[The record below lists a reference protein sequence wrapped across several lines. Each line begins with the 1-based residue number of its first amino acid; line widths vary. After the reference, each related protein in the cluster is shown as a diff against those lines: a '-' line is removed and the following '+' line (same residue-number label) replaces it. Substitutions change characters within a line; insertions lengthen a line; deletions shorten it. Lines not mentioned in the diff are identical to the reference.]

1 MCAGGA
7 GPRCADQIVT
17 ADGVT
22 NVVLLAFAAATVVFL
37 LVALVF
43 PERF

>member
-1 MCAGGA
+1 M
-7 GPRCADQIVT
+7 T

-22 NVVLLAFAAATVVFL
+22 TIVLLALAAATVLFL

>member
-1 MCAGGA
+1 MRAGGP
-7 GPRCADQIVT
+7 GPRCADQAVT
-17 ADGVT
+17 ADGVI
-22 NVVLLAFAAATVVFL
+22 NVVLLALAAATVLFL

>member
-1 MCAGGA
+1 M
-7 GPRCADQIVT
+7 T

-22 NVVLLAFAAATVVFL
+22 NVVLLALAAVTVLFL

>member
-1 MCAGGA
+1 M
-7 GPRCADQIVT
+7 T

-22 NVVLLAFAAATVVFL
+22 TIVLLTLAAATVLFL

>member
-1 MCAGGA
+1 MRAGSA
-7 GPRCADQIVT
+7 GRRREGQEVT
-17 ADGVT
+17 AEGVV
-22 NVVLLAFAAATVVFL
+22 NVALLALAAATVLFL

>member
-1 MCAGGA
+1 M
-7 GPRCADQIVT
+7 T

-22 NVVLLAFAAATVVFL
+22 TIVLLALAGATVLFL

>member
-1 MCAGGA
+1 M
-7 GPRCADQIVT
+7 T
-17 ADGVT
+17 ADGVI
-22 NVVLLAFAAATVVFL
+22 NVVLLTLAAATALFL